1 YMTGVPGASHR
12 GPLPPLTADE
22 AALAAALKA
31 HVEAIAGREHNL
43 DHYDELEKVARY
55 IEGVLESY
63 GHAVGRQV
71 FTAGGKPVRNIDVA
85 LEPAGSPSDP
95 DVIVVGA
102 HYDSVTGSPG
112 ANDNA
117 TGAAAVLEFAR
128 LLADL
133 AGKSGRRIRLVLFVN
148 EEPPYFQTEDMG
160 SLHYADALAARGEG
174 VVAMYSLET
183 IGYYSDAPGSQQYPA
198 PFGLMYP
205 DRGDFVAFVGLLN
218 SRPLLQE
225 TIRSFRAHTAFPT
238 VGGVAPGLIPG
249 IGWSDHW
256 AFAQH
261 GFQAVMIT
269 DTALFRYPH
278 YHLSTDTPD
287 KVDFDKLARVVKGVE
302 RVVREIARRPREGGD
317 PSSSADESSETC
329 GHGFPLARERPLGG
343 RARQLRRQLG
353 IQRDVRLEH
362 ARHRAVGLGVGGK
375 RVELGAVDVRHAPA
389 ELEVH
394 GGDGPVAGH
403 LLERQ
408 RRLRRKLLRREVG
421 APELRGQ
428 RHGEASGVRGG
439 NQLLGIGAGAA
450 LESRRERIRRVLER
464 AALGGEAAGALLQV
478 ATPAGRCG
486 AFHGWPPC

>member
-1 YMTGVPGASHR
+1 MLRFLLAAAAVAVPLVVIGYAALRYMTGVPGASHR

-31 HVEAIAGREHNL
+31 HVEAIAAREHNL
-43 DHYDELEKVARY
+43 DHYDDLEKVARY

-63 GHAVGRQV
+63 GHTVGRQV
-71 FTAGGKPVRNIDVA
+71 FTVGGKPVRNIDVT
-85 LEPAGSPSDP
+85 LEPAGSPRDP

-117 TGAAAVLEFAR
+117 TGAAAVLELAR

-148 EEPPYFQTEDMG
+148 EEPPYFQTEQMG
-160 SLHYADALAARGEG
+160 SLQYAGALAARRER

-317 PSSSADESSETC
+317 P
-329 GHGFPLARERPLGG
+329 
-343 RARQLRRQLG
+343 
-353 IQRDVRLEH
+353 
-362 ARHRAVGLGVGGK
+362 
-375 RVELGAVDVRHAPA
+375 
-389 ELEVH
+389 
-394 GGDGPVAGH
+394 
-403 LLERQ
+403 
-408 RRLRRKLLRREVG
+408 
-421 APELRGQ
+421 
-428 RHGEASGVRGG
+428 
-439 NQLLGIGAGAA
+439 
-450 LESRRERIRRVLER
+450 
-464 AALGGEAAGALLQV
+464 
-478 ATPAGRCG
+478 
-486 AFHGWPPC
+486 